1 MAGKVTQIHKLV
13 EQALSNWEETRDSD
27 KKLMLSVWYLQDP
40 NYEQHFKQ
48 FFKEKAATPESITRV
63 RRKLQEQGKYQA
75 SKTVDNE
82 RFNKFNNMRNYGSHS
97 VEDIDNTLI

>member
-1 MAGKVTQIHKLV
+1 MSKIHLLV
-13 EQALSNWEETRDSD
+13 EQALQKWEETRDSD
-27 KKLMLSVWYLQDP
+27 KKLMLAVWYLQDP
-40 NYEQHFKQ
+40 CFEQHFKQ

-75 SKTVDNE
+75 SKKVDDE
-82 RFNKFNNMRNYGSHS
+82 RFNKFNNMRNYGNYS